1 MEALLK
7 FDMNDPDDRKDH
19 LRCIKALSLAIAC
32 WELSYLWHEAEN
44 VEETEEYKR
53 DIGAWWTKRISEIL
67 DDNGI
72 TEDLTN

>member
-1 MEALLK
+1 MKAILE

-32 WELSYLWHEAEN
+32 EDLGYLWHEAEDA
-44 VEETEEYKR
+44 EATEEYKKSPY
-53 DIGAWWTKRISEIL
+53 DWWTKRIREIL